1 MLNQELKRTSQAKT
15 GLTGWAGL
23 VRARLKLWHHM
34 PSNALSAHLFF
45 GALCTALWCMR
56 FSKRVEITE
65 YSLVHGLSDLR

>member
-34 PSNALSAHLFF
+34 APNPLSAHLFF
-45 GALCTALWCMR
+45 GALCTALWCMC
-56 FSKRVEITE
+56 FWERVEITE
-65 YSLVHGLSDLR
+65 YSVVHGLSGLR